1 MMSCSRKSALAFAS
15 ASWPN
20 PFGMLTTGCWGR
32 FTPTKKEDRMHY
44 LKGLGIE
51 ALKYLAGIA
60 VVCAIG
66 FVITICTSGCAMWM
80 EPAGYA
86 VYHERP
92 MYAYRAPAYYH
103 HYRGRPV
110 VVHGHHV
117 AHGQPVVAHA
127 PHGKK
132 SAVVKSPSSG
142 GKKAAGG

>member
-1 MMSCSRKSALAFAS
+1 
-15 ASWPN
+15 
-20 PFGMLTTGCWGR
+20 
-32 FTPTKKEDRMHY
+32 MHY
-44 LKGLGIE
+44 MKCLGIE

-60 VVCAIG
+60 TVCAIG
-66 FVITICTSGCAMWM
+66 FAITICTSGCAMWM
-80 EPAGYA
+80 DPAGYS

-110 VVHGHHV
+110 VVHGHV

-132 SAVVKSPSSG
+132 AAVAKSPASG
-142 GKKAAGG
+142 GKKAAGVKKRGQSRGRKHR